1 MRFNLN
7 HRSLFAFV
15 AVIISVFGLFS
26 ETATGQQQVYWRG
39 DTGSTVWLNTSD
51 KPWYYATWNSTEPE
65 PSYWPSGTRNW
76 INFDNNNQTTTTI
89 NGMTFNMISLKIHG
103 TSQGRTFNTSDGGK
117 LNISQGFTNT
127 VNYAHTFNAAID
139 LGGSTV
145 EFQNTQAKNIKFD
158 GGLGLGGNKAV
169 FGVSGSSSSASWEI
183 TSAITGSGG
192 QIELDSG
199 YLILSNTGNNY
210 TGATT
215 IDGGTLEVK
224 SNNAMGTSAGGTT
237 VASGATIDFQ
247 NVTYSTTEAL
257 TVNAGTIKAT
267 TGTSSFA
274 GAVTLGGNSE
284 VNITGTQLTLSGA
297 VGESGGARNLTKTGS
312 GTLVLSSNASTY
324 TGNVIISAGMLTIT
338 DDRGLGSVPGSA
350 SVDKVQIG
358 AGSLGVDG
366 NITINAN
373 RGFTL
378 TSSASVIDVYGSRS
392 ATYNGIIA
400 GSGTHALT
408 KNGSGSLTLGGNNS
422 YTGAT
427 TVGVGVIR
435 ATHAN
440 AFGTTGGGVSVSTGA
455 AVELSGGVTIGAEA
469 LTLNGAGI
477 SDGGALRSVS
487 GNNTWQGAIS
497 NNNGAR
503 INADADKLTVSGNI
517 TSGSQNLY
525 IGGTGNIDITGTVSG
540 TATTGNGALYKDGAG
555 TMTLT
560 QNNTGLTGLV
570 RVLGGAASISS
581 AGNIGTGKVE
591 IGGTGSLATTADLTR
606 TAELTVTD
614 ASTGATINV
623 ASGTT
628 FTQTGAF
635 TGAAN
640 SATKIGKTGAGDLI
654 FNATS
659 GSTFGGQIQIG
670 QGRVIV
676 GKDGAMGNNTSTAN
690 RGVDLG
696 LNVGDVSQ
704 ANDVSLLASNGV
716 TVAQSIYVAPNTSN
730 AKRTIG
736 ISGSGT
742 AGFSSEVR
750 LNEGTTLTVN
760 AGSGTSDQVNIT
772 GAITQNAGTASGIIK
787 EGAGTLA
794 LSGANTYAGAT
805 TVSAGT
811 LRLARTGGDSITGS
825 TIAVNSG
832 GTLLLGAANQIA
844 NGTAITLN
852 GGVLETAGYADA
864 VGKLTV
870 SGASTIKGLN
880 NTSGS
885 AFTFS
890 DIDLGNYSTS
900 SGSALTFVNSAGG
913 NYSLG
918 TVFQISTVSAN
929 SWTGYSETSLNNFSQ
944 KIQFGNGNVGQ
955 ISFGSGISGTTLT
968 VAAIPDARVYS
979 AAAFLLVLIGLTEC
993 RRRRKTV
1000 SSKG

>member
-1 MRFNLN
+1 
-7 HRSLFAFV
+7 
-15 AVIISVFGLFS
+15 
-26 ETATGQQQVYWRG
+26 
-39 DTGSTVWLNTSD
+39 
-51 KPWYYATWNSTEPE
+51 
-65 PSYWPSGTRNW
+65 
-76 INFDNNNQTTTTI
+76 
-89 NGMTFNMISLKIHG
+89 
-103 TSQGRTFNTSDGGK
+103 
-117 LNISQGFTNT
+117 
-127 VNYAHTFNAAID
+127 
-139 LGGSTV
+139 
-145 EFQNTQAKNIKFD
+145 
-158 GGLGLGGNKAV
+158 
-169 FGVSGSSSSASWEI
+169 
-183 TSAITGSGG
+183 
-192 QIELDSG
+192 
-199 YLILSNTGNNY
+199 
-210 TGATT
+210 
-215 IDGGTLEVK
+215 
-224 SNNAMGTSAGGTT
+224 
-237 VASGATIDFQ
+237 
-247 NVTYSTTEAL
+247 
-257 TVNAGTIKAT
+257 
-267 TGTSSFA
+267 
-274 GAVTLGGNSE
+274 
-284 VNITGTQLTLSGA
+284 
-297 VGESGGARNLTKTGS
+297 
-312 GTLVLSSNASTY
+312 
-324 TGNVIISAGMLTIT
+324 ML
-338 DDRGLGSVPGSA
+338 
-350 SVDKVQIG
+350 
-358 AGSLGVDG
+358 
-366 NITINAN
+366 
-373 RGFTL
+373 
-378 TSSASVIDVYGSRS
+378 
-392 ATYNGIIA
+392 
-400 GSGTHALT
+400 
-408 KNGSGSLTLGGNNS
+408 
-422 YTGAT
+422 
-427 TVGVGVIR
+427 
-435 ATHAN
+435 
-440 AFGTTGGGVSVSTGA
+440 
-455 AVELSGGVTIGAEA
+455 ELSGGITIGAEA

-525 IGGTGNIDITGTVSG
+525 IGGTGNIDITGTVTG

-570 RVLGGAASISS
+570 RVLGGTASISS

-918 TVFQISTVSAN
+918 TVFQISTVAAN

-979 AAAFLLVLIGLTEC
+979 AAAFLLVLIGLTEY